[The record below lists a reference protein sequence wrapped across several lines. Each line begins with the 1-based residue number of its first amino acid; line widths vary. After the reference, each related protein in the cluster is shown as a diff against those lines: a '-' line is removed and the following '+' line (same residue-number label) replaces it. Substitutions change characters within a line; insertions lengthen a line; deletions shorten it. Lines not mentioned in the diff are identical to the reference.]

1 MASNTWNGENMT
13 QEDFMQKDTCILL
26 NNDDQI
32 LGNASKYD
40 THVFSPENPRGLLHR
55 AFSVFLF
62 NEEGKLLLQQRAA
75 SKITFPNV
83 WTNTCC
89 SHPLYG
95 YTPSEVDDAAA
106 VASGTVPG
114 VKYAAIRK
122 LFHELGIPA
131 DEIPL
136 AKFKFLTRLHYWAAD
151 VVTHGV
157 NSPWGEHEIDY
168 ILFIQAKV
176 TCNPHPDEVQD
187 IKYVSLPELQ
197 QMMSPSSGLL
207 WSPWFRII
215 AEQFL
220 PHWWANLN
228 ETLTTDKFVDTYTIH
243 RFDPTEEHMGGA
255 GKAGA
260 WLGKASN
267 PYESKPAKALLKQGA
282 YGKVQIHKHSKLS
295 QLIHLDEVFA
305 ALSLK
310 YGGFGSNT
318 IDRSDENVRF
328 CDDMLGK
335 VSRSFA
341 MVIRQLPQNLIL
353 DILIFYLTLRALDT
367 VEDDMVAFKGK
378 EYMKVDHLNNFYCT
392 ALVEDDWCMKG
403 VGEGDERTLI
413 EQFYRCTA
421 VFKRLSPASQEV
433 ISDITKRMGRGM
445 ASFVEIDLGQGT
457 VKVAD
462 YNLYCHYVAG
472 LVGEGLS
479 RLFHCNGYESAQV
492 AAVSTTLANTMGL
505 FLQKTNIIRDYL
517 EDYVDGRTFWPQEI
531 WKQYTTTGELGELA
545 RADARGRAVQCLNH
559 LVTDALECV
568 PECLEYMALLR
579 TKEVFHFC
587 AIPQIMAI
595 ATMAELYGNP
605 LVFTGVVKIRKGM
618 SAKLMIQTDNVDS
631 LHYHFNHFAK
641 VILGKVKSSDP
652 NAKATRAICNK
663 IIAITAPKTT
673 SLVRRQSACK
683 LTFLHGCATLSFIS
697 RLLSSSSVSMDG
709 FLPVFRSIDDVRIG
723 GALFGSAIFLFGM
736 RLLTK
741 SKHHLKK
748 ADH

>member
-1 MASNTWNGENMT
+1 M
-13 QEDFMQKDTCILL
+13 
-26 NNDDQI
+26 
-32 LGNASKYD
+32 
-40 THVFSPENPRGLLHR
+40 
-55 AFSVFLF
+55 
-62 NEEGKLLLQQRAA
+62 
-75 SKITFPNV
+75 
-83 WTNTCC
+83 
-89 SHPLYG
+89 
-95 YTPSEVDDAAA
+95 
-106 VASGTVPG
+106 
-114 VKYAAIRK
+114 
-122 LFHELGIPA
+122 
-131 DEIPL
+131 
-136 AKFKFLTRLHYWAAD
+136 HYWAAD

-176 TCNPHPDEVQD
+176 TCSPHPDEVQD

-197 QMMSPSSGLL
+197 KMMSPSSGLL

-220 PHWWANLN
+220 PHWWANLQ
-228 ETLTTDKFVDTYTIH
+228 ETLTTDKYVDTYTIH

-267 PYESKPAKALLKQGA
+267 PYQSKPAKALLKQGA
-282 YGKVQIHKHSKLS
+282 YGKVQIHKHSKFS

-378 EYMKVDHLNNFYCT
+378 EYVKVDHLNNFYCT

-652 NAKATRAICNK
+652 NAKATRTICEK

-683 LTFLHGCATLSFIS
+683 LTFLHGCVTLSFIS
-697 RLLSSSSVSMDG
+697 RLMSSSAVSMDG
-709 FLPVFRSIDDVRIG
+709 MLPVFRNINDVRVG
-723 GALFGSAIFLFGM
+723 GALFGSAVFLFGM

-741 SKHHLKK
+741 SKQQLKK